1 MNKAITDGIVFTPP
15 QFANGLDVWSSGD
28 GTPGSPTYDG
38 SGTGVFVPADAEFG
52 GCLEILKVN
61 ATQQLRY
68 MGQTPLLPGCYL
80 QIKARVKAISGP
92 LPQVRIAGWAGGAG
106 DVHLSGLT
114 EQGPAIQLSGYGVVH
129 EVTAIVG
136 IGQRP
141 GVDMPWGI
149 SALYGHFGLDIE
161 GANGA
166 LVRIDDIEITDVT
179 GVFLRDMISLVDVR
193 DYGALGDGVTDDSAA
208 FEAADQAAR
217 GRRIYVPQGTY
228 HLAQDVGLD
237 AEVDFEGTVTM
248 PDDKMLLLT
257 KNFDLPTYIS
267 AFGDEALAF
276 KKAFQALLNNSDHES
291 LDLGGRKI
299 SVSEPI
305 DMQAA
310 VPNRGSYSTRRVIR
324 NGQFDV
330 KSSASWDTETFTSV
344 ATYDLA
350 DPYKL
355 SGVANVANIPL
366 GSLVQGSGVG
376 REIYV
381 RSKDEGAGEITLNAP
396 IYDAAGTQTFTF
408 VDFKYLL
415 DFSGFSAL
423 QKFAMEDIEFQCN
436 GRCSAI
442 RLSPGGNT
450 FVLKNCFVSRP
461 LDRGITSIGAGCQG
475 MLIDGCQFLSSEE
488 SLDVPDRSSIA
499 INANANDV
507 KLRHNRAVR
516 FHHFAVL
523 GGDNNLVLGNHFFQ
537 GDSVSNGVRNAG
549 LVMIGTYNSSSI
561 ADNYVDNCFIE
572 WSNER
577 DAEPDY
583 TSGYS
588 FSAMSITDNI
598 FYSSDVAP
606 WFAYIVVRP
615 HGVGHFLNGMTVTG
629 NKFRTANGS
638 IDRVDK
644 VDTTFAD
651 LNPDRHVN
659 VTFADNTY
667 HNVTIKTANPLRVRH
682 EQNTAASAWTVDS
695 DGAFPFCG
703 QARSCDSVV
712 VLDGLRTAFGTLRY
726 TAPYVQLQQGTNQDQ
741 IKLRWSE
748 ALSGEV
754 SVIMRIEV

>member
-61 ATQQLRY
+61 PTQQLRY

-344 ATYDLA
+344 ATYDPA

-396 IYDAAGTQTFTF
+396 IYDAVGTQTFTF
-408 VDFKYLL
+408 VAFKYLL

-461 LDRGITSIGAGCQG
+461 LDRGITSIGVGCQG

-537 GDSVSNGVRNAG
+537 GDSVPNGVRNAG
-549 LVMIGTYNSSSI
+549 LVMIGAYNSSSI
-561 ADNYVDNCFIE
+561 ADNYIDNCFIE

-667 HNVTIKTANPLRVRH
+667 HNVTLKTANPLRVRH

-695 DGAFPFCG
+695 DGAFPFGG

>member
-61 ATQQLRY
+61 PTQQLRY

-344 ATYDLA
+344 ATYDPA

-408 VDFKYLL
+408 VAFKYLL

-461 LDRGITSIGAGCQG
+461 LDRGITSIGVGCQG

-537 GDSVSNGVRNAG
+537 GDSVPNGVRNAG
-549 LVMIGTYNSSSI
+549 LVMIGAYNSSSI
-561 ADNYVDNCFIE
+561 ADNYIDNCFIE

-667 HNVTIKTANPLRVRH
+667 HNVTLKTANPLRVRH

-695 DGAFPFCG
+695 DGAFPFGG

>member
-68 MGQTPLLPGCYL
+68 MGRTPLLPGCYL

-114 EQGPAIQLSGYGVVH
+114 EKGPAIQLSAYGVVH

-193 DYGALGDGVTDDSAA
+193 DYGAIGDGVTDDSAA
-208 FEAADQAAR
+208 FEAADQAAG

-344 ATYDLA
+344 ATYDPA

-355 SGVANVANIPL
+355 SGVANVANIPV

-461 LDRGITSIGAGCQG
+461 LDRGITSIGVGCQG

-549 LVMIGTYNSSSI
+549 LVMIGAYNSSSI

-638 IDRVDK
+638 IDRVEK

-667 HNVTIKTANPLRVRH
+667 HNVTLKTANPLRVRH

-695 DGAFPFCG
+695 DGAFPFGG

-726 TAPYVQLQQGTNQDQ
+726 SAPYVQLQQGTNQDQ

>member
-68 MGQTPLLPGCYL
+68 MGQTPILPGCYL

-114 EQGPAIQLSGYGVVH
+114 EQGPAIQLSAYGVVH

-166 LVRIDDIEITDVT
+166 LVRIDDLEITDVT
-179 GVFLRDMISLVDVR
+179 GIFLRDMISLVDVR
-193 DYGALGDGVTDDSAA
+193 DYGALGDGVADDSAA
-208 FEAADQAAR
+208 FEAADQAAG

-248 PDDKMLLLT
+248 PDDKMLILT

-344 ATYDLA
+344 ATYDPA

-408 VDFKYLL
+408 VAFKYLL

-423 QKFAMEDIEFQCN
+423 QKFAMEDIELQCN

-461 LDRGITSIGAGCQG
+461 LDRGITSIGVGCQG

-537 GDSVSNGVRNAG
+537 GDSVPNGVRNAG
-549 LVMIGTYNSSSI
+549 LVMIGAYNSSSI
-561 ADNYVDNCFIE
+561 ADNYIDNCFIE

-667 HNVTIKTANPLRVRH
+667 HNVTLKTANPLRVRH

-695 DGAFPFCG
+695 DGAFPFGG

-748 ALSGEV
+748 ALGGEV

>member
-193 DYGALGDGVTDDSAA
+193 DYGALGDGVADDSAA
-208 FEAADQAAR
+208 FEAADQAAG

-344 ATYDLA
+344 ATYDPA

-408 VDFKYLL
+408 VAFKYLL

-461 LDRGITSIGAGCQG
+461 LDRGITSIGVGCQG

-537 GDSVSNGVRNAG
+537 GDSVPNGVRNAG
-549 LVMIGTYNSSSI
+549 LVMIGAYNSSSI
-561 ADNYVDNCFIE
+561 ADNYIDNCFIE

-638 IDRVDK
+638 IDRVEK

-667 HNVTIKTANPLRVRH
+667 HNVTLKTANPLRVRH

-695 DGAFPFCG
+695 DGAFPFGG

>member
-208 FEAADQAAR
+208 FEAADQAAG

-330 KSSASWDTETFTSV
+330 KSSASWDTETFNSV
-344 ATYDLA
+344 ATYDPA

-461 LDRGITSIGAGCQG
+461 LDRGITSIGVGCQG

-549 LVMIGTYNSSSI
+549 LVMIGAYNSSSI

-695 DGAFPFCG
+695 DGAFPFGG

-726 TAPYVQLQQGTNQDQ
+726 SAPYVQLQQGTNQDQ

>member
-408 VDFKYLL
+408 VAFKYLL

-461 LDRGITSIGAGCQG
+461 LDRGITSIGVGCQG

-537 GDSVSNGVRNAG
+537 GGSVPNGVRNAG
-549 LVMIGTYNSSSI
+549 LVMIGAYNSSSI
-561 ADNYVDNCFIE
+561 ADNYIDNCFIE

-667 HNVTIKTANPLRVRH
+667 HNVTLKTANPLRVRH

-695 DGAFPFCG
+695 DGAFPFSG